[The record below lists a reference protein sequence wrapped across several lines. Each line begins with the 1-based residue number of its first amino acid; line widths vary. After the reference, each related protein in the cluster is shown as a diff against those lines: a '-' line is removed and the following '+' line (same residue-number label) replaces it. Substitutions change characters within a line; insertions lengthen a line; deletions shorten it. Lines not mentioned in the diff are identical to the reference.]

1 MQAAQQSAFL
11 VLLAHLDARLLEDL
25 EPGVC
30 QGLPHAH
37 PLLLLVDEQVGH
49 EVLRLAGD
57 VLPQLEVEVDV
68 AHLDALQR
76 LAVVLRSD
84 DGKERRRE
92 FTLKVC
98 RSSLDLI
105 PLTDGRRRRTRTYN
119 VAAEMWMCAETVS
132 KLVSNDCHDD
142 HERTCFLPK
151 IQKVFHWPNYFM
163 QACLNLYRVVSYNMR
178 TTALTPPTGVSLQ
191 RQRFSTK

>member
-68 AHLDALQR
+68 AHLDTLQR
-76 LAVVLRSD
+76 LAVVLGS
-84 DGKERRRE
+84 DGKETRVY
-92 FTLKVC
+92 FK
-98 RSSLDLI
+98 SLQKQFGFDS
-105 PLTDGRRRRTRTYN
+105 PDGR
-119 VAAEMWMCAETVS
+119 
-132 KLVSNDCHDD
+132 
-142 HERTCFLPK
+142 
-151 IQKVFHWPNYFM
+151 
-163 QACLNLYRVVSYNMR
+163 
-178 TTALTPPTGVSLQ
+178 TA
-191 RQRFSTK
+191 STDADV